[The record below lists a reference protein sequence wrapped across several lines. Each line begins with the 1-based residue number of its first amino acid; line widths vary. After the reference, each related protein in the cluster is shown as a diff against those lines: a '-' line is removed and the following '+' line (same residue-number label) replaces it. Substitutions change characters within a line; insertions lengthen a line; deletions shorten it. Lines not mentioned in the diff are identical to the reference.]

1 MLNEAKDILLNGDPF
16 NCELVDEYIDK
27 TLVTI
32 LRYSEKEVIIQILR
46 DEHFLNYKIIKNEK
60 FVNMS
65 EIQFNKLI
73 AILLKESKR
82 RYLEC

>member
-1 MLNEAKDILLNGDPF
+1 MLSEAKDILLNGDPF
-16 NCELVDEYIDK
+16 NCELVDEYIGE

-32 LRYSEKEVIIQILR
+32 VRYSESEVIIQILR
-46 DEHFLNYKIIKNEK
+46 DEHFLNYKIIKNKK
-60 FVNMS
+60 FVTMS

-73 AILLKESKR
+73 AILLKESKK